1 MINLL
6 KAAMSGARDS
16 VRNEIQL
23 SGGFLGGSA
32 SNAAL
37 SSASKSTPSG
47 KVINAKAAMEISAAY
62 DCVRKTAQALAT
74 LPLHYYQ
81 KGAGDSRDRINDGDL
96 FGVLT
101 ESPNRDQTAFEFWEG
116 MVAQICLKGN
126 AYAERLYVGKRFI
139 GLRPLFNVVPQR
151 DRERGGFKYGVWD
164 RGRKETL
171 PSDKVFHLRGFGAGD
186 GLGMSTIAYGATS
199 MGAALAA
206 EETAS
211 SIFSNAMLAAGV
223 ITSDQTLNGEQRA
236 AIQEILE
243 EFIGSR
249 RAGKVLA
256 LEAGLSYNPLQMNPE
271 DAQLLETRNHSV
283 EDICRWYGTPPIIIG
298 HSANGQ
304 TMWGSGVEAIL
315 TSWNVLGIN
324 PLATRIEK
332 RIIKDL
338 IPPTE
343 RRNRYFEF
351 NREAMLQMDSK
362 GKSEFLSKMGLSGT
376 MTANE
381 RRARLNLPRH
391 ADPAAD
397 ALLAQ
402 TALAP
407 LETLGKEKT

>member
-6 KAAMSGARDS
+6 RAAVVGARDG
-16 VRNEIQL
+16 VRNEIHL
-23 SGGFLGGSA
+23 SGGFLTGSA
-32 SNAAL
+32 SDAAL
-37 SSASKSTPSG
+37 SSGSKSTPSG
-47 KVINAKAAMEISAAY
+47 KVINAKAAMEISAVY

-81 KGAGDSRDRINDGDL
+81 KGAGDSRERINDGDL
-96 FGVLT
+96 YGVLT

-116 MVAQICLKGN
+116 MVSQICLKGN
-126 AYAERLYVGKRFI
+126 AYSERLYAGKRFV
-139 GLRPLFNVVPQR
+139 GLRPLFNVVPER
-151 DRERGGFKYGVWD
+151 DRQNGGFKYALWD
-164 RGRKETL
+164 RGRKEIL
-171 PSDKVFHLRGFGAGD
+171 PADKVFHLRGFGAGD

-223 ITSDQTLNGEQRA
+223 ITSDQSLNDDQRT

-243 EFIGSR
+243 DFIGSR

-271 DAQLLETRNHSV
+271 DAQLLETRGFGV
-283 EDICRWYGTPPIIIG
+283 EDVCRWFGTPPIIVG

-324 PLATRIEK
+324 PLATRVEK

-338 IPPTE
+338 IPPSQ
-343 RRNRYFEF
+343 RRGRYFEF

-391 ADPAAD
+391 DDPAAD